1 MSKVPSVMAWVWI
14 PSAHMKVR
22 HSDTHVRSQRM
33 GADRDIPGGGWLSSL
48 TNSESVG
55 ISKRSCLKE
64 KGGGRSGAPG
74 L

>member
-1 MSKVPSVMAWVWI
+1 MRKVPSVMAWVGI
-14 PSAHMKVR
+14 PSAHMKDR
-22 HSDTHVRSQRM
+22 HSDMHVRSQRM
-33 GADRDIPGGGWLSSL
+33 GGDRDIPGGGWL